1 MSAKKIESLGSLENS
16 VSVTGRQARLEL
28 SADKVSVH
36 KNGIEFRSPTPFQE
50 WSEMTVSLQSPQGG
64 SPLSCNGVVVACAGS
79 KHSGYHVSMLF
90 TGITP
95 QAEKQLNVIARSEFG
110 AG

>member
-1 MSAKKIESLGSLENS
+1 MSAKQIESLGSSENS
-16 VSVTGRQARLEL
+16 VSVTGRAATLAL

-36 KNGIEFRSPTPFQE
+36 KNGIEFRSPTPFTE
-50 WSEMTVSLQSPQGG
+50 WSEMTVSLQSPLDG
-64 SPLSCNGVVVACAGS
+64 SRMSCNGVVVACAGS

-95 QAEKQLNVIARSEFG
+95 QAEKQLGAMARTQFG
-110 AG
+110 VS